1 MEWGSSMDG
10 IKEGDGIKAGHGCGG
25 GGDCEW
31 EREVWE
37 LRWMV
42 CGGPGGW
49 EDKG

>member
-25 GGDCEW
+25 GGGCEW

-37 LRWMV
+37 LR
-42 CGGPGGW
+42 
-49 EDKG
+49 